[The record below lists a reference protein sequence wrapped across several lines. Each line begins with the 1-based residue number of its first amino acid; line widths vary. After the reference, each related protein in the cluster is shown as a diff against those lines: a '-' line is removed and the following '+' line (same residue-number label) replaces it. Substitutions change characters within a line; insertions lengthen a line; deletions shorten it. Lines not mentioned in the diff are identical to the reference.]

1 MTHLLSSSAF
11 FFFVFHSQFQPVKK
25 CNTLMCLPQKP
36 TPSNE
41 SSVML
46 EDSNQLSCPLS
57 QLYLEILFE
66 IASSTSFSDFL
77 HLSVHTC
84 LFIQCCHLFTPI
96 KSHLSSNKRLPREW
110 NTPMLPWRHLSA
122 WSCRAGSW
130 IQQMIDSSTLRG
142 RVSQAF
148 TFPEVFNDFQKSLE
162 RSGSQGW
169 FSLLFL

>member
-1 MTHLLSSSAF
+1 
-11 FFFVFHSQFQPVKK
+11 
-25 CNTLMCLPQKP
+25 MCLPQKP

-96 KSHLSSNKRLPREW
+96 RSHLSSNKPREW

-148 TFPEVFNDFQKSLE
+148 SFPEVFNDFQKSLE